1 MDKRSLSRCTVEKD
15 LGRIL
20 EAVNGL
26 EEFALVFPDFRD
38 DIVELM
44 EKRSK
49 EINERIKTIEDAKS
63 RIAAI
68 GMLEILHSK

>member
-68 GMLEILHSK
+68 GMLEILHNK